1 MGALISG
8 IVNIVGSVIGAVVN
22 AVSSIVGALWNIT
35 FKYIIEP
42 VMNFLGFVD
51 EDIYN
56 ISIVSSKVYED
67 EFYPD
72 TRTKLILDKVSNNLD
87 AKIIY

>member
-22 AVSSIVGALWNIT
+22 AVSSIVEALWDIT

-56 ISIVSSKVYED
+56 ISIDK
-67 EFYPD
+67 
-72 TRTKLILDKVSNNLD
+72 TRIK
-87 AKIIY
+87 